1 MCITEGDSR
10 GRRLLFRKLEKD
22 TTVTE
27 REYFN
32 LIAAHGSLRQ
42 HYLDQVQR
50 VDDVSF
56 ILSAGFISSS
66 PLTYDTRFL
75 AFLPYKT

>member
-1 MCITEGDSR
+1 MKLKITERATTMTISAR
-10 GRRLLFRKLEKD
+10 TLVENVLL
-22 TTVTE
+22 
-27 REYFN
+27 
-32 LIAAHGSLRQ
+32 LIFHFSLRQ

-56 ILSAGFISSS
+56 ILSARFIPSS